1 MTKRTIHEQ
10 ARGFTLIELLVAVA
24 IVALLASVALPL
36 SELSV
41 QRGKEEDLR
50 RSLREIR
57 EAIDAYKRATD
68 ENRIKRAADESGYP
82 PSLNVLVDGVT
93 DTRSPSG
100 TKIYFMRR
108 LPRDPFNTDAS
119 APAAQTWGLRSYDSP
134 PETPQAGR
142 DVFDVYSKHHANGLN
157 GIPYKDW

>member
-1 MTKRTIHEQ
+1 MRSFHEQ

-57 EAIDAYKRATD
+57 EGIDAYKRASD
-68 ENRIKRAADESGYP
+68 ENRITRSADQSGYP
-82 PSLNVLVDGVT
+82 TSLNALVDGVV
-93 DTRSPSG
+93 DAKSPSG
-100 TKIYFMRR
+100 AKMYFMRR
-108 LPRDPFNTDAS
+108 LPRDPFYADVLTQ
-119 APAAQTWGLRSYDSP
+119 PGGTWGLRSYDSP
-134 PETPQAGR
+134 PESPQSGR
-142 DVFDVYSKHHANGLN
+142 DVFDVYSMNPGSGLN